1 MELGKLRNE
10 IYDDLK
16 KDMEKYSNGKDMYNA
31 T

>member
-1 MELGKLRNE
+1 MDMRNE
-10 IYDDLK
+10 VYDDLK